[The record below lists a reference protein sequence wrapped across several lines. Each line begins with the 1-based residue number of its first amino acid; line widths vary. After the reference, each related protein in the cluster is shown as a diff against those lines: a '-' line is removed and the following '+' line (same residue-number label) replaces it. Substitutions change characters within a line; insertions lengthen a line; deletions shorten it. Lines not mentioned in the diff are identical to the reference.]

1 VSQVILSAMSRSR
14 PRFDVLLRLVATLL
28 ALASAA
34 ILVIAALR
42 SDGWALSWLGFPLVG
57 AVILNSRPRNTTGW
71 LLLAIGIAMSTG
83 MITVATGS
91 VGTRPI
97 LEWLDWISVA
107 VPTLVAVLLLTF
119 PGGDLPSPRWRPAL
133 LTVLVVTVS
142 LTMVF
147 SFAKAELI
155 IDEGMVI
162 PNPMHLPGL
171 AWMAGLEAGLSGL
184 IGGFILLVI
193 LDLVRRYRRSQG
205 LERQQFR
212 WLATVAT
219 VSPILLLIGVNSPS
233 DVLTVAAIVLAL
245 NLIPSAIG
253 VAVLRYRLY
262 EIDRLISRTV
272 AYAVVIGLLAGV
284 FFGVVTTL
292 GSLVPA
298 NSPIAIAGST
308 LAVASLFNP
317 VRRRVRDQVDRWFNR
332 TRYEAQQVVDD
343 FTDSIRDETE
353 IRHLTQGLGI
363 VVTETLRPSVV
374 GVWVAEKP

>member
-1 VSQVILSAMSRSR
+1 MSTSRS
-14 PRFDVLLRLVATLL
+14 RFDVLLLLVATLL
-28 ALASAA
+28 ALASAV
-34 ILVIAALR
+34 ILVTAALR
-42 SDGWALSWLGFPLVG
+42 SDGWALSWFGFPLVG

-83 MITVATGS
+83 MITVAIGS
-91 VGTRPI
+91 VGTRPM
-97 LEWLDWISVA
+97 LEWLDWIGIP

-119 PGGDLPSPRWRPAL
+119 PGGSLPSPRWRPVL
-133 LTVLVVTVS
+133 LPVLVVTVS

-147 SFAKAELI
+147 ALAKAELV
-155 IDEGMVI
+155 IDEGLVI

-171 AWMAGLEAGLSGL
+171 AWMVGLEPVLSGL

-193 LDLVRRYRRSQG
+193 LDLVRRYRRSRG

-212 WLATVAT
+212 WLATAAT

-233 DVLTVAAIVLAL
+233 DVLTVAAFVLAL

-262 EIDRLISRTV
+262 DIDRLISRTV

>member
-1 VSQVILSAMSRSR
+1 VSQVIMSAMSRSR

-28 ALASAA
+28 ALASAV
-34 ILVIAALR
+34 ILVTAALR

-91 VGTRPI
+91 LGTSPI

-107 VPTLVAVLLLTF
+107 VPTSMAMLLLTF
-119 PGGDLPSPRWRPAL
+119 PGGGLPSPRWRAAL
-133 LTVLVVTVS
+133 LPVLVVTVS

-147 SFAKAELI
+147 AFSKPELI

-171 AWMAGLEAGLSGL
+171 AWMASLEGVLSGL
-184 IGGFILLVI
+184 IGGFILMVI
-193 LDLVRRYRRSQG
+193 FDLVRRYRRSQG

-233 DVLTVAAIVLAL
+233 DVLTIAAFVLAL
-245 NLIPSAIG
+245 NLIPGAIG
-253 VAVLRYRLY
+253 VSVLRYRLY

-272 AYAVVIGLLAGV
+272 SYAVVAGLLAVV
-284 FFGVVTTL
+284 FLGAVTTL

-298 NSPIAIAGST
+298 NSPIAVAGST
-308 LAVASLFNP
+308 LTVAALFNP
-317 VRRRVRDQVDRWFNR
+317 MRRRVRDQVDRWFNR
-332 TRYEAQQVVDD
+332 TRYRAQQVVDD

-353 IRHLTQGLGI
+353 IGHLTEGLGI

-374 GVWVAEKP
+374 GIWVAGKP

>member
-1 VSQVILSAMSRSR
+1 
-14 PRFDVLLRLVATLL
+14 
-28 ALASAA
+28 
-34 ILVIAALR
+34 
-42 SDGWALSWLGFPLVG
+42 
-57 AVILNSRPRNTTGW
+57 
-71 LLLAIGIAMSTG
+71 
-83 MITVATGS
+83 
-91 VGTRPI
+91 
-97 LEWLDWISVA
+97 
-107 VPTLVAVLLLTF
+107 
-119 PGGDLPSPRWRPAL
+119 
-133 LTVLVVTVS
+133 
-142 LTMVF
+142 
-147 SFAKAELI
+147 
-155 IDEGMVI
+155 
-162 PNPMHLPGL
+162 
-171 AWMAGLEAGLSGL
+171 
-184 IGGFILLVI
+184 
-193 LDLVRRYRRSQG
+193 
-205 LERQQFR
+205 
-212 WLATVAT
+212 

-233 DVLTVAAIVLAL
+233 DVLTVAAFVLAL

-292 GSLVPA
+292 GSHVPA